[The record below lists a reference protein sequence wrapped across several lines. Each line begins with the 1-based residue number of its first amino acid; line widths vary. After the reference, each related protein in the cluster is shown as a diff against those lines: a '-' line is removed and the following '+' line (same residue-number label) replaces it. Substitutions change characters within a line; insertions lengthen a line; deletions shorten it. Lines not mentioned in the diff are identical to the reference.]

1 MTSSEPSTY
10 DRPPTRV
17 DVPNRSV
24 RPLASQ
30 AKQVLLFVNRKAGA
44 GRRGAIVEQAA
55 VALERAGLTAELIAE
70 FPLLQSRAHQLQGS
84 GDLRAVVAVGGD
96 GTVSA
101 VLNAT
106 PRGTPIVVLPMG
118 TENLLARYAG
128 YLCSPAALTELL
140 TKGVVAPLDA
150 GRAGDQLYAMM
161 LSAGFDAEVVRQV
174 HRHRRGN
181 ITHLAYA
188 APIFRAIGGYRFPK
202 IKATWFDEA
211 GIAHSAEGCWAFLV
225 NLPRYALG
233 LPLAPNAV
241 GTDGMLD
248 LCFFKNGSKRAGLWY
263 FWQVVR
269 GRHHLLDSVQ
279 TARAKKFTLEPM
291 QDEVPYQIDGDP
303 GGLLPVEVSSEPGR
317 MELVLMPA
325 AAEQF
330 GFATS

>member
-1 MTSSEPSTY
+1 MSRSPS
-10 DRPPTRV
+10 RAA
-17 DVPNRSV
+17 
-24 RPLASQ
+24 RPLDST

-55 VALERAGLTAELIAE
+55 AALERGGLNAELISE
-70 FPLLQSRAHQLQGS
+70 FDKLRTRAHQSHQAGE
-84 GDLRAVVAVGGD
+84 LRAVVAVGGD

-106 PRGTPIVVLPMG
+106 LPGTPIAVLPMG

-128 YLCSPAALTELL
+128 YQCCPTALTDLL
-140 TKGVVAPLDA
+140 LEGVVAPFDA

-202 IKATWFDEA
+202 IRATWSDESGA
-211 GIAHSAEGCWAFLV
+211 AMSAEGCWSFLV

-241 GTDGMLD
+241 GTDGLLD
-248 LCFFKNGSKRAGLWY
+248 LCLFQHGSKRAGLWY
-263 FWQVVR
+263 LWQVVR

-279 TARAKKFTLEPM
+279 TVRTQRFTLEAI
-291 QDEVPYQIDGDP
+291 DGGEVPYQIDGDP
-303 GGLLPVEVSSEPGR
+303 GGMLPIEVSSEPGR
-317 MELVLMPA
+317 LELVLSPA
-325 AAEQF
+325 AAERF
-330 GFATS
+330 GFTLQ